1 MPHEGPLDLVREHP
15 EIAVEL
21 VRGAVGV
28 ELPGQLAIS
37 LASTDMS
44 AVVPVQYL
52 ADMVV
57 LISDA
62 TTGDPVLA
70 VIIEPQLRDSETKRY
85 SWPVYLVTARRV
97 SKCPAAVLV
106 VLCPDPAEAEKCR
119 QPIRTGHPGFDLVPI
134 VIDSGG
140 PPGGRGQDGG
150 SPYLTVFVAS
160 MGGINMESEPGA
172 RQVLDAMAGP
182 GVTDTDR
189 LRMTAIILNLASDA
203 ARQLLEAM
211 MTTSEYQ
218 KTFVERIHDQ
228 GIAEG
233 KAEGIAEGKAEGIAE
248 GKAEAVLRLLDVR
261 GLAPSQ
267 QQRDRVMSSTDPV
280 QLDLWFDRAVT
291 ASNAGEVFKD

>member
-1 MPHEGPLDLVREHP
+1 MSHEGPLDLVRDHP

-21 VRGAVGV
+21 VRGTVGV
-28 ELPGQLAIS
+28 ELPGQMDVS
-37 LASTDMS
+37 LAPTDMS

-62 TTGDPVLA
+62 ATGEPALA
-70 VIIEPQLRDSETKRY
+70 VIIEPQLRDNETKRY
-85 SWPVYLVTARRV
+85 SWPVYVATARRV

-106 VLCPDPAEAEKCR
+106 VLCPDPGEAEKCR
-119 QPIRTGHPGFDLVPI
+119 QPIRTGHPGFDLAPV

-140 PPGGRGQDGG
+140 PPGGHAGNGG
-150 SPYLTVFVAS
+150 SPYLTVFAAS

-172 RQVLDAMAGP
+172 RRVLDAMAGP
-182 GVTDTDR
+182 GVNDADR
-189 LRMTAIILNLASDA
+189 LRMTAIILRLASDA

-211 MTTSEYQ
+211 MTTSEYE
-218 KTFVERIHDQ
+218 KTFIERIHD
-228 GIAEG
+228 
-233 KAEGIAEGKAEGIAE
+233 EGIAEGEARGEAR
-248 GKAEAVLRLLDVR
+248 GKGEAVLRLLDAR

-267 QQRDRVMSSTDPV
+267 EQRDRVTSSTDPA

-291 ASNAGEVFKD
+291 ARTAAEVFAD